1 MWSTIIRIQ
10 LIYFRCCNQKI
21 FKIFGLEKSS
31 IYTPVNGEELVRKPA
46 DVFSPVVP

>member
-1 MWSTIIRIQ
+1 MWSTINRIH
-10 LIYFRCCNQKI
+10 LLYFGCCNEKI
-21 FKIFGLEKSS
+21 FKILGLEKSS